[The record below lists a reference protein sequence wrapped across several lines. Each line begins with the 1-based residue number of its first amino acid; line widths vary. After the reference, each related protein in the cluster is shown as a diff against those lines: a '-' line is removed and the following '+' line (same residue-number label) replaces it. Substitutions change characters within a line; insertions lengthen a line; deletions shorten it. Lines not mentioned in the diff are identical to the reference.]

1 MFGTQEFILNS
12 LYTVLVSLTATT
24 ITLSLGFSLG
34 CTLTAASVVC
44 MHLCGLHSEVNSD
57 DDNNATG

>member
-34 CTLTAASVVC
+34 CTLTAASVR
-44 MHLCGLHSEVNSD
+44 LHAPVWV
-57 DDNNATG
+57 TQ